1 MKETSDVALQIQS
14 DLRPVTAR
22 TTRTKFCMIAAI
34 FAVAV
39 SVVIGIPFAVIFLKP
54 RPAYLQRQSR
64 FSSAALHPGLLNPTA
79 APSYPVS
86 GTIRQQVHIQ
96 ASASPSED
104 RLLHMEYEAV
114 VNDQMTIFALDH
126 EASVVDVGCFDGA
139 FHLRLDPT
147 GSASA
152 PTFEPGH
159 VVTGSHQWGCTGADA
174 GVGAVTSDAGGA
186 DADPAAPPLARLAC
200 PGEGSWVL
208 LDVLGDRVLAAR
220 SSPASAPSAHLLTV
234 APGAPRT

>member
-96 ASASPSED
+96 ASASPSEV

-126 EASVVDVGCFDGA
+126 EDVQ
-139 FHLRLDPT
+139 LR
-147 GSASA
+147 
-152 PTFEPGH
+152 
-159 VVTGSHQWGCTGADA
+159 A
-174 GVGAVTSDAGGA
+174 GLTYETHRLCNSCKSKVRDCRPQPAVT
-186 DADPAAPPLARLAC
+186 R
-200 PGEGSWVL
+200 
-208 LDVLGDRVLAAR
+208 AAR
-220 SSPASAPSAHLLTV
+220 TQ
-234 APGAPRT
+234 